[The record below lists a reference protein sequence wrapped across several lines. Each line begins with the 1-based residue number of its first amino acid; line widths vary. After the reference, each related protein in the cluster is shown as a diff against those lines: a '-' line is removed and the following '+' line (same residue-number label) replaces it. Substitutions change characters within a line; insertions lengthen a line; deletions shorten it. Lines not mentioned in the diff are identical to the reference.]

1 MCFGKTGAWGFCL
14 NCVGPRH
21 ARGPRVRV
29 TSRASDATRYIIG
42 DPACTRRAPG
52 VPGTTRRF
60 SHDPSL
66 GSTRPTGGCLGRS
79 GLGFWLLA
87 FGFWLLA
94 FGKFGFWQIWLFGFF
109 SFWLLAFWQLVFG
122 NKTDRQSWCIW
133 QEWQWLGS
141 LLWLLAFGF
150 LAFLANWILA
160 FGFLAFWLFGNWLL
174 AFWLLWLL
182 GFWASGF
189 FGFWLFWLLGLLA
202 FWLLAFGFW
211 QIGFWLFGFLAFGFF
226 GFLASWL
233 FGSVGWVREWVARP
247 PACAVLRGVDF
258 LAFLVFGGLFWAS
271 RPVGAIAVGY
281 HVPATL
287 GG

>member
-1 MCFGKTGAWGFCL
+1 VSWQEW
-14 NCVGPRH
+14 
-21 ARGPRVRV
+21 
-29 TSRASDATRYIIG
+29 
-42 DPACTRRAPG
+42 
-52 VPGTTRRF
+52 
-60 SHDPSL
+60 
-66 GSTRPTGGCLGRS
+66 
-79 GLGFWLLA
+79 LGFLA

-94 FGKFGFWQIWLFGFF
+94 VGKFGFLAFLALGFWLFGNWFLATRPTGSGVF
-109 SFWLLAFWQLVFG
+109 GRSGSGLAFCCGF
-122 NKTDRQSWCIW
+122 
-133 QEWQWLGS
+133 
-141 LLWLLAFGF
+141 WLLAFGF

-182 GFWASGF
+182 GFWASCF

-211 QIGFWLFGFLAFGFF
+211 LLAIGFWLFGFLAFGFF

-233 FGSVGWVREWVARP
+233 FGSVGWVRGWVARP

>member
-94 FGKFGFWQIWLFGFF
+94 FGFWQIWLFGFF

-122 NKTDRQSWCIW
+122 NKTDRQWCIW
-133 QEWQWLGS
+133 QEWQWLGF

-150 LAFLANWILA
+150 WLFGFFGKLDFGIWLFGFLAFWQLASGFLAFMAFGLLGFLLFWLLAFLASWPSGFLA
-160 FGFLAFWLFGNWLL
+160 FGFWLLANWFLAFWLFG
-174 AFWLLWLL
+174 
-182 GFWASGF
+182 
-189 FGFWLFWLLGLLA
+189 FWLFWLFGFVA
-202 FWLLAFGFW
+202 FWLCW
-211 QIGFWLFGFLAFGFF
+211 
-226 GFLASWL
+226 
-233 FGSVGWVREWVARP
+233 VGAGWVARP